1 MKYKNIWNLILFLCN
16 FIRLIRIYGNPLI
29 SLVMKAYLISITL
42 LVTLSSCGPSHHKGG
57 EGVTLPASAAKPD
70 NEVLE
75 KAPIA
80 QDIAATDKEAGNSG
94 DHYSNSSTDQVRD
107 TTKKIIKTGTIQFEA
122 GNINAARKK
131 ILQSLKKYGGYV
143 DEDNQTTNSDIN
155 RKEYNLK
162 ISIPAKYF
170 DFLVDSVSAD
180 ADKIDTK
187 NISVTDVTTRYID
200 MKTRLDNKKILEN
213 RYLELLKKGTKIS
226 DLLEIEN
233 KLTEIRSDI
242 ESAQGQLNY
251 LNKQIAYSSLDIT
264 FYTKATTQNVDDR
277 FTNKFKT
284 SVTAGWDFLKDLFFG
299 IISIWPLLIIAGIIY
314 WIFKGWRK
322 RRRVKQAA

>member
-1 MKYKNIWNLILFLCN
+1 
-16 FIRLIRIYGNPLI
+16 
-29 SLVMKAYLISITL
+29 MKAYLISITL
-42 LVTLSSCGPSHHKGG
+42 LLSLSACGHKA
-57 EGVTLPASAAKPD
+57 EEQKEKAQAVSFAPPAVKPD
-70 NEVLE
+70 DEALE
-75 KAPIA
+75 KTPVM
-80 QDIAATDKEAGNSG
+80 QDIAIAEPSGNST
-94 DHYSNSSTDQVRD
+94 SPSQVRD
-107 TTKKIIKTGTIQFEA
+107 TTKKIIKSGTIQFEVS
-122 GNINAARKK
+122 NINAARKK

-162 ISIPAKYF
+162 VSIPAKYF
-170 DFLVDSVSAD
+170 DSLLDSVSAS

-187 NISVTDVTTRYID
+187 NITVSDVTTRYID

-226 DLLEIEN
+226 DLMEIEN

-264 FYTKATTQNVDDR
+264 FYTKATTQNIDDQ

-284 SVTAGWDFLKDLFFG
+284 SISTGWTFSKNLFFG
-299 IISIWPLLIIAGIIY
+299 IISIWPILLIAGIVY
-314 WIFKGWRK
+314 FMLKSWRK
-322 RRRVKQAA
+322 RVKKTE

>member
-1 MKYKNIWNLILFLCN
+1 LKYKFIWNLILFLCK
-16 FIRLIRIYGNPLI
+16 FTRLIRIYGNTLI
-29 SLVMKAYLISITL
+29 SLVMKAYLILITL
-42 LVTLSSCGPSHHKGG
+42 LLSLSACGHKA
-57 EGVTLPASAAKPD
+57 EEQKEKVQTRLFAPPVVKAD
-70 NEVLE
+70 EEVLE
-75 KAPIA
+75 KAPVM
-80 QDIAATDKEAGNSG
+80 QDIALAESSGNS
-94 DHYSNSSTDQVRD
+94 NSTSQIPD

-122 GNINAARKK
+122 SNINAARKK

-170 DFLVDSVSAD
+170 DFLVDSVSAS

-187 NISVTDVTTRYID
+187 NISITDVTTRYID

-251 LNKQIAYSSLDIT
+251 LNKQVAYSSLDIT
-264 FYTKATTQNVDDR
+264 FYTKATTQNVDDQ
-277 FTNKFKT
+277 FTYKFKT
-284 SVTAGWDFLKDLFFG
+284 SVTSGWVFLKNLFFG
-299 IISIWPLLIIAGIIY
+299 IISLWPILAIAGIIY
-314 WIFKGWRK
+314 WMFKGWRK
-322 RRRVKQAA
+322 RRRVKHAE